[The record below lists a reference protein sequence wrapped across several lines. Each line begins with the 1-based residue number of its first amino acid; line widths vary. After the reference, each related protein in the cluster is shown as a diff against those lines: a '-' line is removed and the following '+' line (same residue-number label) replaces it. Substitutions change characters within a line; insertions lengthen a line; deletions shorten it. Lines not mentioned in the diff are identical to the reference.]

1 MKKLI
6 LALALA
12 FISTTTQITATEA
25 SPLSFTLTTTDAQTI
40 NVIDTK
46 KGLDFT
52 EFKGK
57 AVLLTLFGH
66 RCPPC
71 IREIPA
77 FIELTKNHPND
88 LAIVAVEAQNY
99 PEADV
104 KTFQAKH
111 NMNYQVI
118 AGINHNNFISYIS
131 NRAEYST
138 GIPLPLLI
146 AIDKYGEVQNVHAG
160 ELSLEELEFLVK
172 DLNE

>member
-6 LALALA
+6 LALALT

-25 SPLSFTLTTTDAQTI
+25 SPLSFTLTTTDAQSI
-40 NVIDTK
+40 NIVDTK
-46 KGLDFT
+46 EGLEFT

-77 FIELTKNHPND
+77 FIALTKNHPND
-88 LAIVAVEAQNY
+88 LAIVAIEAQNY
-99 PEADV
+99 AEPDV
-104 KTFQAKH
+104 KNFQAKH
-111 NMNYQVI
+111 AMNYHVV

-131 NRAEYST
+131 NRAGYST

-146 AIDKYGEVQNVHAG
+146 AIDKHGEVQNVHAG
-160 ELSLEELEFLVK
+160 ELTLDELEFLVK